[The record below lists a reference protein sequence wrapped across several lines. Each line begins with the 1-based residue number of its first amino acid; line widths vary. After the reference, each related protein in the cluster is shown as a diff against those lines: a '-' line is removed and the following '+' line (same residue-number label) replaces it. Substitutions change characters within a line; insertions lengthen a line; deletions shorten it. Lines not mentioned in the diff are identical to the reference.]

1 MRPHIF
7 IKVNYAN
14 TNNYTHLLDGLK
26 SNDPIHLLNCNEY
39 DNPNDNYNTLHEY
52 LMQLKDKHLPIKYV
66 KFNRHKHKKA
76 KWITKGLIESIKYR
90 DRLYRDL
97 HTTLST
103 SDAFQRKK
111 TNLAT
116 YNGILKKAIRNA
128 KLNYYNSQF
137 NQNKNNMKSTWKLI
151 SEIICKQ
158 NKSDK
163 VKKIFSWKVNY

>member
-1 MRPHIF
+1 
-7 IKVNYAN
+7 
-14 TNNYTHLLDGLK
+14 
-26 SNDPIHLLNCNEY
+26 
-39 DNPNDNYNTLHEY
+39 
-52 LMQLKDKHLPIKYV
+52 MQLKDKHLPIKYV

-76 KWITKGLIESIKYR
+76 KWITKGLIKSIKYR